1 MGRGAIGVEAR
12 IVDQTRRIK
21 DAAKKGAFR
30 SLSHAAAS
38 IRRTAIDSMVFAA
51 KASKPGTPPHAHKGK
66 LRRSIRYSVDETD
79 VTVGPAY
86 SAIRAGGRPPWLGSM
101 HERGG
106 TFRGKKK
113 GTKRYVP
120 ARPFMAPALAEAAKR
135 FKASW
140 KSSIS

>member
-12 IVDQTRRIK
+12 IVDQTRRVK

-38 IRRTAIDSMVFAA
+38 IRKAAVESMVFAP

-66 LRRSIRYSVDETD
+66 LRRSIRYSVDEKD

-86 SAIRAGGRPPWLGSM
+86 SAIRSGGRPPWLGSM

-106 TFRGKKK
+106 TFKGKKK
-113 GTKRYVP
+113 GTKRFVP
-120 ARPFMAPALAEAAKR
+120 ARPFMAPALAEAA
-135 FKASW
+135 APV
-140 KSSIS
+140 

>member
-1 MGRGAIGVEAR
+1 MGRGAIGVEAKITDR
-12 IVDQTRRIK
+12 TRAVK
-21 DAAKKGAFR
+21 NAVKKGAFK
-30 SLSHAAAS
+30 SLHHAAAS
-38 IRRTAIDSMVFAA
+38 IRRAAIDSMVFAA

-66 LRRSIRYSVDETD
+66 LRRSIRYSVDETN

-86 SAIRAGGRPPWLGSM
+86 SAIRSGGRPPWLGSM

-120 ARPFMAPALAEAAKR
+120 ARPFMAPALAAASKR

>member
-1 MGRGAIGVEAR
+1 MGRGAIGVEAKITDR
-12 IVDQTRRIK
+12 TRAVRN
-21 DAAKKGAFR
+21 AVKKGAFR
-30 SLSHAAAS
+30 SLHHAAAS
-38 IRRTAIDSMVFAA
+38 IRRAAIDSMVFAA

-66 LRRSIRYSVDETD
+66 LRRSIRYSVDETT

-86 SAIRAGGRPPWLGSM
+86 SAIRSGGRPPWLGSM

-120 ARPFMAPALAEAAKR
+120 ARPFMAPALAAASKR

>member
-1 MGRGAIGVEAR
+1 MGRGAIGVEAKITDR
-12 IVDQTRRIK
+12 TRALRN
-21 DAAKKGAFR
+21 AVKKGAFK
-30 SLSHAAAS
+30 SLHHAAAS
-38 IRRTAIDSMVFAA
+38 IRRAAIDSMVFAA

-66 LRRSIRYSVDETD
+66 LRRSIRYSVDETN

-86 SAIRAGGRPPWLGSM
+86 SAIRSGGRPPWLGSM

-106 TFRGKKK
+106 MFRGKKK

-120 ARPFMAPALAEAAKR
+120 ARPFMAPALAAASKR